1 MEAVRLWRRAGRLS
15 SDPMSRADSPL
26 RGRMIFNVGS
36 RRSGTFWLQRMVTAH
51 PEVAAVPSETHLF
64 SSGIA
69 PLFEGFQHSLRSSTK
84 VGEVYVER
92 DAALDAVR
100 DLCDVV
106 FAGVVEPGTARIAER
121 TPLHVLHLDLI
132 AAIYPDA
139 RFVHIVRDGRDVARS
154 IAAQEWGPSSI
165 EEAAAEWRSAI
176 LAARGA
182 GLPGDLYREVR
193 YEEILRDPAAVV
205 SDLYEWLGLPA
216 TDEVVA
222 EAVSEAGIGANL
234 GGAPSGIS
242 VAKWREAYSEADL
255 AAFDRVAGDVLHELG
270 YPAAGEAG
278 APQPATRKSPG
289 AVARARAR
297 MSSPRRPRPGRSAVR
312 ARPLQELVDGVVSS
326 LQDHAFDR
334 LSGLLAEDALIRIV
348 SKRGDEH
355 ARGQRGREVL
365 RAYLASDSAFA
376 GHQVRGDV
384 FLGLPYA
391 GVVLSYRDG
400 HGELAERT
408 AFIRFAGERV
418 GELIVYEL

>member
-1 MEAVRLWRRAGRLS
+1 
-15 SDPMSRADSPL
+15 MSRADSPL

-36 RRSGTFWLQRMVTAH
+36 RRSGTFWLQRIVTAH

-69 PLFEGFQHSLRSSTK
+69 PLFECFQHSLRSSTK

-92 DAALDAVR
+92 EAALDAVR
-100 DLCDVV
+100 DLCDIV
-106 FAGVVEPGTARIAER
+106 FAGVVEPGTTRIAER
-121 TPLHVLHLDLI
+121 TPLHALHLDLI

-139 RFVHIVRDGRDVARS
+139 RFVHVVRDGRDVARS

-182 GLPGDLYREVR
+182 GLPADLYREVR

-216 TDEVVA
+216 TGDVVA

-242 VAKWREAYSEADL
+242 VAKWREAYSDADL
-255 AAFDRVAGDVLHELG
+255 AAFDRVAGDVLRELG
-270 YPAAGEAG
+270 YPAVDAAAPAPP
-278 APQPATRKSPG
+278 APQGPG
-289 AVARARAR
+289 AIARGRAR
-297 MSSPRRPRPGRSAVR
+297 MSSLRRPRPGRSAVR
-312 ARPLQELVDGVVSS
+312 TRPLQELVDGVVGS

-334 LSGLLAEDALIRIV
+334 LSGLLADDALIRIV
-348 SKRGDEH
+348 STRGDER
-355 ARGQRGREVL
+355 ARGKRGREVL
-365 RAYLASDSAFA
+365 RAYLASDAAFA
-376 GHQVRGDV
+376 GQQVRGDV

-400 HGELAERT
+400 DGEVAERT

-418 GELIVYEL
+418 GELVVYEL